1 MTSVFHAPD
10 IECEHCVDTIRQA
23 LSGLAGVQ
31 TVEVDVEACTV
42 RVEHDEGGAAESA
55 IRAALEEAGYPTSP

>member
-10 IECEHCVDTIRQA
+10 IECEHCADAIRQA
-23 LSGLAGVQ
+23 LAGLVGAAAIV
-31 TVEVDVEACTV
+31 VDVEACTI
-42 RVEHDEGGAAESA
+42 RVELGEGGVAESA